1 MKVLITGAT
10 GFIGSRLALR
20 CLANGDEVIALGQVN
35 NSIEA
40 ERRRLIE
47 AAGAKVVLA
56 SVTDTQAVRDA
67 VRGAEVVYHLAAAQ
81 HEAHAPDQ
89 RFRDVNVNGTRT
101 VLEASAAE
109 RVKRFVHGSS
119 IGVYRA
125 KGGLTNDRSPL
136 APDNIYGITK
146 LEGERVVASFQDRL
160 PVVIVRISE
169 TYGPGDGRL
178 LKLFRGIDRGAFFL
192 IGSGTNLHH
201 LVYIDDL
208 IDGLLLAATQPA
220 AVGRTFVLA
229 GKDAVTTRHMIDT
242 IAAELGRAPSR
253 LRVPLWP
260 VRAMAAMT
268 EGVLRP
274 LGVAPPL
281 HRRRLDFF
289 RKSFRFSGQEAREV
303 LGFQPRVDFAR
314 GVAETAAFYRTRGEL
329 GSASSKHSAQ
339 APAHASH
346 PRATPATNSDL
357 KAIADM
363 PLTARIEPFDSFWE
377 GPAKVE
383 KGYYTFGLFYRYN
396 YLRLLPSDRSARI
409 LAISCGP
416 GYLVDLLTKEGY
428 TSVIGIDSFPEK
440 VEHARRRNLNCVAAE
455 AFPFLY
461 GAPDTFDAIV
471 CEQEL
476 NHLTKDEMLKF
487 LQLCRSSLR
496 KNGTLI
502 VHGLNGANPITGAE
516 ALAQNFD
523 HYNTFTE
530 YTLRQ
535 VLDYA
540 GFAEIRVFPLNL
552 YVFYRNPLNY
562 MLILLNALYTAFFRF
577 SFMLYGK
584 SNRLFTKKIAAVCI
598 NAPTD

>member
-47 AAGAKVVLA
+47 AAGAKVVVA

-67 VRGAEVVYHLAAAQ
+67 VRGAGVIYHLAAAQ

-109 RVKRFVHGSS
+109 RVKRFIHGSS
-119 IGVYRA
+119 IGVYDA
-125 KGGLTNDRSPL
+125 NGGLTNDHSPL

-146 LEGERVVASFQDRL
+146 LEGEHVVTSFRDRL

-178 LKLFRGIDRGAFFL
+178 LKLFKGIDRRAFFL

-208 IDGLLLAATQPA
+208 IDGLLLAATKPA
-220 AVGRTFVLA
+220 AVGRTLVLA
-229 GKDAVTTRHMIDT
+229 GKDAVTTRQMIDT
-242 IAAELGRAPSR
+242 IAAELGRTPSR
-253 LRVPLWP
+253 LHVPLWP
-260 VRAMAAMT
+260 VRAVAAIT

-303 LGFQPRVDFAR
+303 LGFEPRVDFTR
-314 GVAETAAFYRTRGEL
+314 GVLETATFYRSRGEIS
-329 GSASSKHSAQ
+329 SAASKESVQIPAHSA
-339 APAHASH
+339 H
-346 PRATPATNSDL
+346 PRAAAPSNGDL

-377 GPAKVE
+377 GPANVE
-383 KGYYTFGLFYRYN
+383 KGYYTFGQFYRHN
-396 YLRLLPSDRSARI
+396 YLRFLPPDRRARI

-416 GYLVDLLTKEGY
+416 GYLVDLLTKDGF
-428 TSVIGIDSFPEK
+428 TNVLGIDSFPEK
-440 VEHARRRNLNCVAAE
+440 VEHARRRNLNCIAAE

-461 GAPDTFDAIV
+461 GAPSTFDAIV

-476 NHLTKDEMLKF
+476 SHLTKDEILKL
-487 LQLCRSSLR
+487 LQLCRHSL
-496 KNGTLI
+496 KANGTLI
-502 VHGLNGANPITGAE
+502 VHTLNGANPITGAE

-535 VLDYA
+535 VLAYA
-540 GFAEIRVFPLNL
+540 GFEDVRIFPLNL

-562 MLILLNALYTAFFRF
+562 PLMLLSALYTAFFRF
-577 SFMLYGK
+577 SFTLYGK
-584 SNRLFTKKIAAVCI
+584 GNRIFTKKIAAVCR
-598 NAPTD
+598 NARSD